1 MQFGGGGL
9 FCLILRPFQIF
20 EGEAHSSR
28 FSCLISNQGPAFT
41 IKGTLGNVSES
52 SKLRFENTVLIDL
65 NMLLQLRNIGKFLSF
80 YDKKQYL

>member
-1 MQFGGGGL
+1 MSKTNFG
-9 FCLILRPFQIF
+9 
-20 EGEAHSSR
+20 SM
-28 FSCLISNQGPAFT
+28 
-41 IKGTLGNVSES
+41 SES